1 MSGQCGVLILRLVG
15 FRLGSAGRAPGR
27 PCCWRS
33 SWPYRRRTTPRGE
46 ARRCGDDD
54 GHITK
59 PELQSVDGLRR
70 IWLEPGATQ
79 QYYPVLHSAFWFEHR
94 VWKDAPFGY
103 HLTNIVLHSI
113 AAFLIFLLLRELGV
127 LAPCWRGYVL
137 SYVVSPDGQRF
148 LINTVIEQPATAPIT
163 VILNWKPGR

>member
-1 MSGQCGVLILRLVG
+1 MRGSDPASRRLSSRLSWSGTGASVLLAIVVAV
-15 FRLGSAGRAPGR
+15 SAAYYPA
-27 PCCWRS
+27 
-33 SWPYRRRTTPRGE
+33 RRGA